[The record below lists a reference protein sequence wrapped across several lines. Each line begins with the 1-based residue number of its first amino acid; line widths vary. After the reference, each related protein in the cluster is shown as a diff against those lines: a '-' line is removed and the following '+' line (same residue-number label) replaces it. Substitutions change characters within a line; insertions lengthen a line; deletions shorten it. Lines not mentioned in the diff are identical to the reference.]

1 MKMRIRK
8 MNKFLLSLFIAFNFI
23 ETNHAQIQLSLQAAI
38 DSALQNN
45 LNIQVSRNN
54 LAIAE
59 LNNSYAN
66 AGAMPQISAV
76 LTNTN
81 ALNSIHQNLSNGVEI
96 TKNNALTN
104 NINSGVNGSVLLY
117 NGFRVK
123 NTKKRLELMTDQSE
137 HELNINIQNT
147 IANVMI
153 KYYDIVRQNS
163 LIELLRK
170 NLEYSKTKSN
180 LIAQKLNV
188 GMANEID
195 HIATQMDVNNSKVA
209 IANQEMILHQSEID
223 LIQATGMDVNQ
234 QITIKDSI
242 NIDRKLLESEIYMN
256 LEKNLDYIYAD
267 NIVRIN
273 ELLLKETKASKYP
286 SLRMNAAYNFNY
298 SKSSSG
304 FNLLNESYGPSLGAT
319 LQIPIY
325 TGLVKSQEK
334 SLDYQIKNAVLLKAD
349 KYKMLQYEVSK
360 TYSKYQS
367 LEAQIKQLEENYD
380 LARKYVELSLQKYQ
394 YNQSTII
401 ELQSAQASFENIGY
415 QLIQLQYLNKLAE
428 IELKRISYLLKG

>member
-104 NINSGVNGSVLLY
+104 NINSGVNGSILLY

-163 LIELLRK
+163 LIALLKK

-188 GMANEID
+188 GMANETD

-242 NIDRKLLESEIYMN
+242 NIDRKLLESEINMN

-334 SLDYQIKNAVLLKAD
+334 SLDYQIKNATLLKAD

-360 TYSKYQS
+360 TYSQYQS

-394 YNQSTII
+394 DNQSTII

>member
-1 MKMRIRK
+1 MQIKNRIK
-8 MNKFLLSLFIAFNFI
+8 VLLCLFIIFNSI
-23 ETNHAQIQLSLQAAI
+23 ENNYAQIQLSLQSAI

-45 LNIQVSRNN
+45 LNIQVARNN
-54 LAIAE
+54 IAVAE
-59 LNNSYAN
+59 LNDNYAN
-66 AGAMPQISAV
+66 AGAMPQF
-76 LTNTN
+76 N
-81 ALNSIHQNLSNGVEI
+81 ATLSNGNSLNSIHQNLSNGVEI
-96 TKNNALTN
+96 TKKNALTN
-104 NINSGVNGSVLLY
+104 SINSGVNGSVLLF

-123 NTKKRLELMTDQSE
+123 NTKKRLELMTEQSE

-170 NLEYSKTKSN
+170 NLEYSRTKSN
-180 LIAQKLNV
+180 LISQKLNV
-188 GMANEID
+188 GMANEGD
-195 HIATQMDVNNSKVA
+195 HIATQMDVNNSMIA
-209 IANQEMILHQSEID
+209 IANQEMAMHQSEIE
-223 LIQATGMDVNQ
+223 LIQVAGMNMNQ
-234 QITIKDSI
+234 KIKIIDSI
-242 NIDRKLLESEIYMN
+242 QIDRN
-256 LEKNLDYIYAD
+256 LVEAELYSNLQRNTDYIYAD

-273 ELLLKETKASKYP
+273 ELLLKETKATKYP
-286 SLRMNAAYNFNY
+286 SLRMNAAYNY
-298 SKSSSG
+298 IYTKSSSG

-334 SLDYQIKNAVLLKAD
+334 SLAYQIKNAELLRAD

-360 TYSKYQS
+360 TYNQYRS
-367 LEAQIKQLEENYD
+367 LEAQIKQLDENYN
-380 LARKYVELSLQKYQ
+380 LALKYVELSLQKYQ

-415 QLIQLQYLNKLAE
+415 QRIQLQYLNKLAE